1 MQRIGVCAV
10 RWVGQIAQTATSKR
24 QCTCVAARAWRQQ
37 QSPLVRSLVTTSDVW
52 KKERR
57 RKQKAKDT
65 IAKAPPANSVPFH
78 GEEEVD
84 KAIFRLR
91 RKLRRF
97 VLHPRTAAKLEA
109 MWTLYADIKRS
120 TAWRI
125 SDEEL
130 AQFLRAIQRAGM
142 GMAWLQRA
150 EELAGESP

>member
-1 MQRIGVCAV
+1 
-10 RWVGQIAQTATSKR
+10 
-24 QCTCVAARAWRQQ
+24 WRQQ

-150 EELAGESP
+150 EELAGESPVLGSDATMALLRVYAKYGDTLKFERAAADARL